1 MKTER
6 IVFAGVLMFFAGRAP
21 AQPAA
26 EAPKKAGATMK
37 NVRVLTDVP
46 VEQWDDTMW
55 FMTLSLGVTCD
66 HCHMGQAYERDDRK
80 AKETARSMIQMTREL
95 NGRNFGSRLRI
106 TCYTCHQGS
115 LQPKTAS
122 GLWKKED
129 TGASGKEQP
138 EKQTAPSAA
147 KQPETLPDAEQVLAR
162 YRKAVAGDSVKT
174 IHLKGS
180 VDTASR
186 GAVAQVVEW
195 EIELPDRM
203 AQRAIIGGAEILQ
216 VIDRDRGW
224 AVAPGR
230 IIDMPPANM
239 ENARKQV
246 ALLGPLKFHQAE
258 APLKTTV
265 LENIGGRTF
274 VVLES
279 HSDRHSE
286 RLYFDQ
292 QTGLLYKRAGET
304 HTPLGD
310 YPYETIYD
318 DYRDIDGVKIPFRT
332 TNRTTNDS
340 TRYIFSEIRFNQP
353 IDPSRFVRPATPG
366 GK

>member
-1 MKTER
+1 
-6 IVFAGVLMFFAGRAP
+6 
-21 AQPAA
+21 
-26 EAPKKAGATMK
+26 
-37 NVRVLTDVP
+37 
-46 VEQWDDTMW
+46 
-55 FMTLSLGVTCD
+55 
-66 HCHMGQAYERDDRK
+66 
-80 AKETARSMIQMTREL
+80 
-95 NGRNFGSRLRI
+95 
-106 TCYTCHQGS
+106 
-115 LQPKTAS
+115 
-122 GLWKKED
+122 
-129 TGASGKEQP
+129 
-138 EKQTAPSAA
+138 
-147 KQPETLPDAEQVLAR
+147 
-162 YRKAVAGDSVKT
+162 
-174 IHLKGS
+174 
-180 VDTASR
+180 
-186 GAVAQVVEW
+186 
-195 EIELPDRM
+195 
-203 AQRAIIGGAEILQ
+203 
-216 VIDRDRGW
+216 
-224 AVAPGR
+224 
-230 IIDMPPANM
+230 MPPANM

-353 IDPSRFVRPATPG
+353 IDPSRFVRPATPS